1 MKKFE
6 DVEINYNGINLLC
19 IGFYY
24 YQVKSKDRDVP
35 DRPSQFEL
43 NNIKYGNISVY
54 DIYAS
59 LDQIIP
65 IEEICLKEIE
75 ENNIL

>member
-1 MKKFE
+1 MRKLK
-6 DVEINYNGINLLC
+6 DIEITYNGIQLLC

-24 YQVKSKDRDVP
+24 SEVKSNDRDVP
-35 DRPSQFEL
+35 DRPPQFEL
-43 NNIKYGNISVY
+43 SNIKYCNLSVY

-59 LDQIIP
+59 LDEIIP

-75 ENNIL
+75 EK